1 MADYTL
7 EIVQD
12 EELMTAFRQSVKELE
27 EGKNEQLD
35 VVLKELGWE

>member
-12 EELMTAFRQSVKELE
+12 EELMIAFRQGVKELE
-27 EGKNEQLD
+27 EGKGEPLD